1 MFKNCTLCPRN
12 CGVDRTGFE
21 RGFCGSGDKTAIAR
35 ASLHKWEEPCISGEN
50 GSGTVFFSGCSL
62 GCVYCQNRKI
72 SCGETGKRVSEEELC
87 DIFLR
92 LQENKAENINLV
104 TPTHFV
110 PHIIASLEAA
120 KKKGLKLPVVYNTSG
135 YEKVE
140 TLKML
145 GGLIDIYLPDFKY
158 YSSELARKYSRAPDY
173 PQAAKAAL
181 REMVRQTGAP
191 VFDENGM
198 MKSGVIVRHLL
209 LPGYEKDSERII
221 EYLFKTY
228 GNDIYISIMSQF
240 TPLENVKAYPEI
252 NRKVTKK
259 EYDRL
264 LDFAIGLGVENAFI
278 QEGDAADESF
288 IPDFD
293 LSGV

>member
-1 MFKNCTLCPRN
+1 MFKNCTLCPRS

-21 RGFCGSGDKTAIAR
+21 RGFCGSGDKITVAR
-35 ASLHKWEEPCISGEN
+35 TSLHKWEEPCISGEN

-72 SCGETGKRVSEEELC
+72 SCKETGKKVSEEELC

-110 PHIIASLEAA
+110 PRIAVSLETA
-120 KKKGLKLPVVYNTSG
+120 KKKGLTLPVVYNTSG
-135 YEKVE
+135 YEKAE

-145 GGLIDIYLPDFKY
+145 DGLIDIYLPDFKY

-173 PQAAKAAL
+173 PQAAKTAL
-181 REMVRQTGAP
+181 REMVRQAGAP

-198 MKSGVIVRHLL
+198 MNSGVIVRHLL
-209 LPGYEKDSERII
+209 LPGYEKDSERVI

-240 TPLENVKAYPEI
+240 TPLENVKSYPEI